1 MKRQWEW
8 GLRKKGCGVMPR
20 GSLSQ
25 KGKTLNKA
33 SKKGAGD
40 VEEEGET
47 SDSSYGGITST

>member
-40 VEEEGET
+40 VEEGEKLLLPAMVE
-47 SDSSYGGITST
+47 